1 MGTHIGWSVAL
12 VGGALVGAVLGM
24 AWIRRLVRPRAQ
36 PMSSWIG
43 CVGLAN
49 SSAGGGRERSSWK
62 KRLSGLTC

>member
-36 PMSSWIG
+36 PIVVW
-43 CVGLAN
+43 
-49 SSAGGGRERSSWK
+49 RSGP
-62 KRLSGLTC
+62 RRT